1 MNPNL
6 GIINWSQNSINKYEK
21 NAMNSARSANQLE
34 KEVQKLNET
43 FTSAK
48 NNTNRYSSINGTR
61 KVVNSRP
68 FFQRMFTPRTKLYR
82 NSASSRNAALAKKT
96 RNNNYTRA
104 LKNRPLRN
112 QKNTRKRAN
121 AAMANLSLKKFNAAM
136 NMREKLKKG
145 NIVRQQESNKRS
157 KEVEEISK
165 RSSAAIDQLNTAI
178 SNYAQRVK
186 ASKNKE
192 GIPKRL
198 EEGRERGDGREETL
212 EKIAQMRSD
221 LSELRGETS
230 KMLAYIN
237 SPEFAATDKAKKE
250 IIATLKNLEIKGKMK
265 FNARTRQ
272 SATKEEY
279 TNSPE
284 YALFSR
290 TRHNLKEKL
299 QEVINNAWARFSKNK
314 DDVHGLN
321 TIVGNSINHSQDLNT
336 SHDEEGSV
344 PVVSTSQPISY
355 GPNYQPFN
363 GLNYE
368 PATAELELRDLGI
381 YGLDRDRIKLQQQMN
396 QRREKA
402 AAALRASNAAEFATM

>member
-1 MNPNL
+1 MNIQTIKSILPIELDSMNPNL
-6 GIINWSQNSINKYEK
+6 GIVNWSQNSINKYER

-68 FFQRMFTPRTKLYR
+68 FFQRMFTPRIKLYR

-136 NMREKLKKG
+136 NIKEKLKKG
-145 NIVRQQESNKRS
+145 NIVREQESNKRS

-186 ASKNKE
+186 ESKNKA
-192 GIPKRL
+192 GQVMS
-198 EEGRERGDGREETL
+198 T
-212 EKIAQMRSD
+212 
-221 LSELRGETS
+221 
-230 KMLAYIN
+230 
-237 SPEFAATDKAKKE
+237 
-250 IIATLKNLEIKGKMK
+250 
-265 FNARTRQ
+265 
-272 SATKEEY
+272 
-279 TNSPE
+279 
-284 YALFSR
+284 
-290 TRHNLKEKL
+290 
-299 QEVINNAWARFSKNK
+299 
-314 DDVHGLN
+314 
-321 TIVGNSINHSQDLNT
+321 
-336 SHDEEGSV
+336 SV
-344 PVVSTSQPISY
+344 PVASSSQSISY
-355 GPNYQPFN
+355 GPNYEPFT
-363 GLNYE
+363 GLNFA
-368 PATAELELRDLGI
+368 PATAELEQREVAI
-381 YGLDRDRIKLQQQMN
+381 NNLDRKIIQLQQKMN
-396 QRREKA
+396 QRLKLQEAKREQA